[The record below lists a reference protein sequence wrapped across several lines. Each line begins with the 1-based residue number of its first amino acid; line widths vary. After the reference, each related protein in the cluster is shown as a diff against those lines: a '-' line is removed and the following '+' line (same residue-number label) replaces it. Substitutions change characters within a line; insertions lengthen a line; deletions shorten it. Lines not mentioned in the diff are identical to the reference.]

1 MSGSDWGGVS
11 EVRREPKV
19 NNCLALGG
27 DLKHLSDLC
36 GVGTNNS
43 LIRPVPV
50 QARLLT
56 LKNLFANEIIV
67 GID

>member
-11 EVRREPKV
+11 EVRREPEV

-36 GVGTNNS
+36 GVGTNHS
-43 LIRPVPV
+43 LIRPV